1 MIHSNKP
8 DLSWEIGANHLHG
21 VLRADQIRTDTLMQ
35 LVQHWA
41 EPKDRDAII
50 EALDE
55 LAAIVTGVAREGEL
69 DAAIGN
75 VEDVAAMDTAQIEV
89 GSRDVRRLLAEA
101 TEVDQ
106 VTGRFR
112 QEPQRGAS
120 EIKHPSMRAT
130 RRHLKANPLPGQRS
144 EGSAA

>member
-21 VLRADQIRTDTLMQ
+21 VLRADQIRTDTLVQ
-35 LVQHWA
+35 LVHHWR

-50 EALDE
+50 AALDE
-55 LAAIVTGVAREGEL
+55 LADVAHSVRREGEL
-69 DAAIGN
+69 DAALEN
-75 VEDVAAMDTAQIEV
+75 VEDVAAMDTAHIEV
-89 GSRDVRRLLAEA
+89 DSRDVRRLLAEA
-101 TEVDQ
+101 TEVDR

-120 EIKHPSMRAT
+120 EIKHPAMRAT
-130 RRHLKANPLPGQRS
+130 RKHLAANPLPGQQDRRAS
-144 EGSAA
+144 

>member
-50 EALDE
+50 EALDG

-75 VEDVAAMDTAQIEV
+75 VEDVAGMDTAQVEV

-101 TEVDQ
+101 TEVARI
-106 VTGRFR
+106 VGRFAKS
-112 QEPQRGAS
+112 AS

-130 RRHLKANPLPGQRS
+130 RKRFAERPLPGQRQA
-144 EGSAA
+144 GAA